1 MLAPHPA
8 RTRRP
13 DASHPHRARVLGA
26 ISAFKFPSGRTRYSL
41 AMSDQ
46 LAQLK
51 SLIDA
56 RLSPRTWS
64 LVAPL
69 RCEFAP
75 RAAASDLEARS
86 LTYHP
91 IEIGLRWGPV
101 WSIAWFRLSAAI
113 PEPHGPLH
121 LRFSSGTEATLWRD
135 GAPIHGL
142 DVNHT
147 LIPLEFS
154 DGRSELFIEA
164 ACNRPLGATTF
175 FWDDAAEH
183 ARWKEELPGRLEFAE
198 VVRVNPAW
206 RSLDIAARFALG
218 LLSLGDL
225 DANRRGALDTELRSV
240 LDAAEA
246 DDSDEFACRADA
258 RLRMAITGN
267 GPLSG
272 RTECFPV
279 GHAHIDTAWLWRL
292 DQTRRKC
299 LRTFATA
306 LRMLDDHP
314 RYRFLCS
321 QAQQYAWV
329 ERDSP
334 ALFARIA
341 RHVSS
346 GRWEPGGAMWIEPDA
361 NLPCGDSLIRQLVHG
376 TRYWRERFGDQ
387 GTQRYL
393 YLPDTFGFP
402 ATLPQLIAQSGLDT
416 FIANKLAWNDTNE
429 FPYSTFLWQG
439 LDSTRVLSHMTPGL
453 EYNATNTPP
462 ELRKGRVNHERKDA
476 GRTPIWLQPFG
487 FGDGG
492 GGPTEW
498 MLDNLALAD
507 TCPEMPATRVATPRE
522 FVRELHALATSAEL
536 PVHEGELYLERH
548 RGTYTTQAWIKKA
561 NRRAELALRRAEWL
575 ACAAPRS
582 ARPLREVR
590 EALDGAW
597 KLLLLNQFHDI
608 LPGSSIGEV
617 YDDAREQFE
626 TINAAAATIT
636 AQGIQAWCGAASQI
650 ASAPSPSCST
660 GDTPS
665 ASAPAAASHVVFNPC
680 SSPRSEVIDIDGT
693 PRFVADVP
701 AMGCRVLARTASVAA
716 SPPPVSLDGLTL
728 ANSLISC
735 TLDATGAITNL
746 VHLPSSAQLADVV
759 APQALPRIGT
769 QIGPQVG
776 PHGAPHSTSPALPD
790 HARGVLGRLVIY
802 RDEPKYWEAWDIDE
816 DYLNHATSLDSPADS
831 WRVVERHT
839 LRTSVEFVRRFGK
852 GSTITQRYE
861 LRAGSPRIDVRCHVD
876 WREER
881 TLLRVLFAAGVRA
894 DHATY
899 DASLGF
905 VTRGTGRSTPH
916 DRARF
921 EVPAHRWMDLSA
933 PGAGLAILND
943 CKYGHSCHGNVM
955 GLSLLRSTRFPDP
968 RADIGE
974 HEFTY
979 SLMPHDGDW
988 RRAGVD
994 NEAEALNDPMFAA
1007 PGSASDTSGVLA
1019 PPAAS
1024 FWSPFTLEHDPRSR
1038 VEILAFKPG
1047 EDDDSLVLRL
1057 VETRGVGT
1065 PIEIRWNL
1073 AAVHVSEVDLLEREG
1088 TLPPAQRRGVLHRGD
1103 VTSLQLGAFQIVS
1116 LRVRG

>member
-1 MLAPHPA
+1 
-8 RTRRP
+8 
-13 DASHPHRARVLGA
+13 
-26 ISAFKFPSGRTRYSL
+26 
-41 AMSDQ
+41 MSDQ
-46 LAQLK
+46 LAQLR

-75 RAAASDLEARS
+75 HAAASDIEARA
-86 LTYHP
+86 LTYRP
-91 IEIGLRWGPV
+91 VEIGLRWGPV
-101 WSIAWFRLSAAI
+101 WSIAWFRLTAAI
-113 PEPHGPLH
+113 PVACEPLH
-121 LRFSSGTEATLWRD
+121 LRFSSGTEATLWQN

-147 LIPLEFS
+147 LIPLDIS
-154 DGRSELFIEA
+154 DGDIELYIEA

-183 ARWKEELPGRLEFAE
+183 ARWKEEIPGRLEFAE
-198 VVRVNPAW
+198 VVRVIRAW
-206 RSLDIAARFALG
+206 RSLDIAARFAVG
-218 LLSLGDL
+218 LLSLADL
-225 DANRRGALDTELRSV
+225 DARRRGALDTELRSV
-240 LDAAEA
+240 LDGAETDA
-246 DDSDEFACRADA
+246 SEDFARRADA
-258 RLRMAITGN
+258 RLRLAITGDS
-267 GPLSG
+267 PLSG

-314 RYRFLCS
+314 RYLFLCS

-329 ERDSP
+329 ECDSP
-334 ALFARIA
+334 TLFARIA

-361 NLPCGDSLIRQLVHG
+361 NLPSGESLIRQLVHG
-376 TRYWRERFGDQ
+376 TRYWRECFGDQ
-387 GTQRYL
+387 GAQRYL

-402 ATLPQLIAQSGLDT
+402 GTLPQLIAQSGLDT

-429 FPYSTFLWQG
+429 FPHSTFLWQG
-439 LDSTRVLSHMTPGL
+439 LDGTRVLSHMTPGL

-476 GRTPIWLQPFG
+476 GRAPIWLQPFG

-498 MLDNLALAD
+498 MLDNLVLAD
-507 TCPEMPATRVATPRE
+507 TCPEMPATRVATPRD
-522 FVRELHALATSAEL
+522 FVRELHAAARSTEL
-536 PVHEGELYLERH
+536 PVHAGELYLERH
-548 RGTYTTQAWIKKA
+548 RGTYTTQAWIKNA
-561 NRRAELALRRAEWL
+561 NRRAERALRRAEWL
-575 ACAAPRS
+575 ACAAPGS
-582 ARPLREVR
+582 SLLPREVR
-590 EALDGAW
+590 GALDEAW

-617 YDDAREQFE
+617 YGDAREQFE
-626 TINAAAATIT
+626 TITATAAAIT
-636 AQGIQAWCGAASQI
+636 AQGIQAWCGAESRA
-650 ASAPSPSCST
+650 APAPSPSRST
-660 GDTPS
+660 SDARSTRT
-665 ASAPAAASHVVFNPC
+665 PAAQSHVVFNPC

-701 AMGCRVLARTASVAA
+701 AMGCRVVAGTASKAT
-716 SPPPVSLDGLTL
+716 SLPPVTLDGLTL

-735 TLDATGAITNL
+735 TLDATGAITGL
-746 VHLPSSAQLADVV
+746 VHLPSGAQLAEAA
-759 APQALPRIGT
+759 APR
-769 QIGPQVG
+769 GPSRA
-776 PHGAPHSTSPALPD
+776 APHAGSSNSPPD
-790 HARGVLGRLVIY
+790 PARGVLGRLVTY

-816 DYLNHATSLDSPADS
+816 DYLNHATALDSPADS
-831 WRVVERHT
+831 WRVVELNP
-839 LRTSVEFVRRFGK
+839 LRASVEFVRRFGK
-852 GSTITQRYE
+852 GSTITQRYQ
-861 LRAGSPRIDVRCHVD
+861 LRAGSPRVDVRCHVD

-881 TLLRVLFAAGVRA
+881 TLLRVLFATSVRGNQ
-894 DHATY
+894 ATY

-905 VTRGTGRSTPH
+905 VTRGTGRETPH

-943 CKYGHSCHGNVM
+943 CKYGHSCHGHVM
-955 GLSLLRSTRFPDP
+955 GLSLLRSARFPDP

-988 RRAGVD
+988 RRACVD
-994 NEAEALNDPMFAA
+994 IEAEALNDSMFAA
-1007 PGSASDTSGVLA
+1007 SGSAPDSPGVLA
-1019 PPAAS
+1019 PTAS
-1024 FWSPFTLEHDPRSR
+1024 SSWSPFTLEHDPRSR

-1065 PIEIRWNL
+1065 PIRIRWTL
-1073 AAVHVSEVDLLEREG
+1073 PATQVEEIDLLERTG
-1088 TLPPAQRRGVLHRGD
+1088 TLSAPQRRGVSHRD
-1103 VTSLQLGAFQIVS
+1103 RVTSLQLGAFQIVS
-1116 LRVRG
+1116 LRVRR

>member
-1 MLAPHPA
+1 MPLIDTHRFFAAPRIAMALITLALILHHALRPAPRPRLLAPTSYATPM
-8 RTRRP
+8 TEQPERP
-13 DASHPHRARVLGA
+13 
-26 ISAFKFPSGRTRYSL
+26 
-41 AMSDQ
+41 DQ

-51 SLIDA
+51 SFIDT
-56 RLSPRTWS
+56 RLTPRTWS

-69 RCEFAP
+69 HALVAQHP
-75 RAAASDLEARS
+75 AKDDVEARS
-86 LTYHP
+86 LTYRP
-91 IEIGLRWGPV
+91 VEIGWRWGPV
-101 WSIAWFRLSAAI
+101 WSIAWFRLTASL
-113 PEPHGPLH
+113 PTTTQPLH
-121 LRFSSGTEATLWRD
+121 LRFSSGTEATLWHNA
-135 GAPIHGL
+135 APIHGL

-147 LIPLEFS
+147 LIPLDITS
-154 DGRSELFIEA
+154 PNIELFIEA

-175 FWDDAAEH
+175 FWDDPAEH

-206 RSLDIAARFALG
+206 RSLDIFARFAFG
-218 LLSLGDL
+218 LLSLADL
-225 DANRRGALDTELRSV
+225 EPSRRAALDTALRSV
-240 LDAAEA
+240 LDAAGNT
-246 DDSDEFACRADA
+246 DSDDFAQSASI
-258 RLRMAITGN
+258 RLRMAMTGDGSLAN
-267 GPLSG
+267 

-341 RHVSS
+341 RQVAA

-361 NLPCGDSLIRQLVHG
+361 NLPGGESLIRQLIHG
-376 TRYWRERFGDQ
+376 TRYWRDRFGTH

-416 FIANKLAWNDTNE
+416 FIANKLAWNDTSE
-429 FPYSTFLWQG
+429 FPFSTFLWQG
-439 LDSTRVLSHMTPGL
+439 LDATRVLSHMTPGL

-462 ELRKGRVNHERKDA
+462 ELRKGRLNHERKDA
-476 GRTPIWLQPFG
+476 GRAPIWLQPFG
-487 FGDGG
+487 YGDGG

-498 MLDNLALAD
+498 MLDNLVLAD
-507 TCPEMPATRVATPRE
+507 TCPEMPATRIATPRD
-522 FVRELHALATSAEL
+522 FVQELHTLAAGADL

-561 NRRAELALRRAEWL
+561 NRRAERNLRRAEWL
-575 ACAAPRS
+575 ACAAPAS
-582 ARPLREVR
+582 AIAARDVR
-590 EALDGAW
+590 AALDEAW

-617 YDDAREQFE
+617 YDDAREQFN
-626 TINAAAATIT
+626 TINAAADAIARRAVET
-636 AQGIQAWCGAASQI
+636 WAAALGTRQ
-650 ASAPSPSCST
+650 PSP
-660 GDTPS
+660 
-665 ASAPAAASHVVFNPC
+665 ASHLVLNPT
-680 SSPRSEVIDIDGT
+680 SSSRSEVIDIDAT
-693 PRFVADVP
+693 PCFVAGVP
-701 AMGCRVLARTASVAA
+701 AMGCRALGAQAPSTS
-716 SPPPVSLDGLTL
+716 SPAPVTIDGLTL

-735 TLDATGAITNL
+735 TLDTAGSVVRLAHLASATQPL
-746 VHLPSSAQLADVV
+746 
-759 APQALPRIGT
+759 
-769 QIGPQVG
+769 
-776 PHGAPHSTSPALPD
+776 
-790 HARGVLGRLVIY
+790 RGVLGRLVTY

-816 DYLNHATSLDSPADS
+816 DYLNHASPLDAPADS
-831 WRVVERHT
+831 WRFVEQHP
-839 LRTSVEFVRRFGK
+839 LRASIEFVRRFGK
-852 GSTITQRYE
+852 GSTITQRYT
-861 LRAGSPRIDVRCHVD
+861 LRAGSPRLDVACHVD

-881 TLLRVLFAAGVRA
+881 TLLRVLFDTGIRA
-894 DHATY
+894 SHATY
-899 DASLGF
+899 DASLG
-905 VTRGTGRSTPH
+905 VITRGTGRDTPH

-933 PGAGLAILND
+933 GGVGLAILND
-943 CKYGHSCHGNVM
+943 CKYGHSCHAGVL
-955 GLSLLRSTRFPDP
+955 GLSLLRSARFPDP

-994 NEAEALNDPMFAA
+994 IEAEALNDPMIVVPIAKAA
-1007 PGSASDTSGVLA
+1007 SASPSRDS
-1019 PPAAS
+1019 PA
-1024 FWSPFTLEHDPRSR
+1024 WSPFTIAHDPRSR
-1038 VEILAFKPG
+1038 LEILALKPG

-1057 VETRGVGT
+1057 VETRGAAT
-1065 PIEIRWNL
+1065 PVSITW
-1073 AAVHVSEVDLLEREG
+1073 HVPVSRVDEVDLLEHVD
-1088 TLPPAQRRGVLHRGD
+1088 TLPASQRRGVSHTGNTTTLA
-1103 VTSLQLGAFQIVS
+1103 LGPFQIVT
-1116 LRVRG
+1116 LRAERGSGVVCSA

>member
-1 MLAPHPA
+1 MPPIDTHRSFAAPHIA
-8 RTRRP
+8 M
-13 DASHPHRARVLGA
+13 AL
-26 ISAFKFPSGRTRYSL
+26 ISL
-41 AMSDQ
+41 ALVLHHSPRPTPHPRLPVPTPYATSMSERPDQ

-56 RLSPRTWS
+56 RLAPRTWS
-64 LVAPL
+64 LVAPFRTL
-69 RCEFAP
+69 VAQHP
-75 RAAASDLEARS
+75 AKDDLEARS
-86 LTYHP
+86 LSYRP
-91 IEIGLRWGPV
+91 VEIGLRWGPV
-101 WSIAWFRLSAAI
+101 WSIAWFRLTAHI
-113 PEPHGPLH
+113 PLTSHPFH
-121 LRFSSGTEATLWRD
+121 LRFSSGTEATLWHN
-135 GAPIHGL
+135 GAPLHGL

-147 LIPLEFS
+147 LIPLDIAS
-154 DGRSELFIEA
+154 PNIELYIEA

-198 VVRVNPAW
+198 LVRVNPAW

-218 LLSLGDL
+218 WLSLADL
-225 DANRRGALDTELRSV
+225 DAHRRAAIDAELRSV
-240 LDAAEA
+240 LDGTSNA
-246 DDSDEFACRADA
+246 DSDDFARQADQRLRAAIAGSTPRADRA
-258 RLRMAITGN
+258 TCVAA
-267 GPLSG
+267 
-272 RTECFPV
+272 

-314 RYRFLCS
+314 AYRFLCS

-361 NLPCGDSLIRQLVHG
+361 NLPCGESLIRQLVHG
-376 TRYWRERFGDQ
+376 TRYWPERFGDQ

-402 ATLPQLIAQSGLDT
+402 GTLPQLIAQGGLDT

-439 LDSTRVLSHMTPGL
+439 LDGTRVLSHMTPGL

-462 ELRKGRVNHERKDA
+462 ELRKGRLNHERKDA

-498 MLDNLALAD
+498 MLENLVLAD

-522 FVRELHALATSAEL
+522 FVRELHTLAKSAAL
-536 PVHEGELYLERH
+536 PIHEGELYLERH

-561 NRRAELALRRAEWL
+561 NRRAERALRRAEWL

-582 ARPLREVR
+582 AMQPHEVR
-590 EALDGAW
+590 GALDEAW

-617 YDDAREQFE
+617 YDDACEQFKA
-626 TINAAAATIT
+626 INAAADAIVSR
-636 AQGIQAWCGAASQI
+636 ALKAWLAG
-650 ASAPSPSCST
+650 PSL
-660 GDTPS
+660 
-665 ASAPAAASHVVFNPC
+665 VVFNPC

-693 PRFVADVP
+693 PRFVADLP
-701 AMGCRVLARTASVAA
+701 AMGCRVMDRAASVAA
-716 SPPPVSLDGLTL
+716 SPPPVTLDGLTL
-728 ANSLISC
+728 ANSLVSC
-735 TLDATGAITNL
+735 TLDATGAITSL
-746 VHLPSSAQLADVV
+746 VHLPSGAQLADIASHAIASH
-759 APQALPRIGT
+759 APSADPSG
-769 QIGPQVG
+769 
-776 PHGAPHSTSPALPD
+776 
-790 HARGVLGRLVIY
+790 GVLGRLVIY

-816 DYLNHATSLDSPADS
+816 DYLNHATPLDSPADS
-831 WRVVERHT
+831 WNVVERGP
-839 LRTSVEFVRRFGK
+839 LRTSVEFVRRFGE

-881 TLLRVLFAAGVRA
+881 TLLRVLFAARVRA

-899 DASLGF
+899 DASLGV
-905 VTRGTGRSTPH
+905 VTRGTGRTTPH
-916 DRARF
+916 DRSRF

-933 PGAGLAILND
+933 RVAGLAILND
-943 CKYGHSCHGNVM
+943 CKYGHSCHGNVV
-955 GLSLLRSTRFPDP
+955 GLSLLRSARFPDP

-994 NEAEALNDPMFAA
+994 IEAEALNDPMFAA
-1007 PGSASDTSGVLA
+1007 PGSASDTSGELA
-1019 PPAAS
+1019 SSAAS
-1024 FWSPFTLEHDPRSR
+1024 SWSPFTLEHDPRSR

-1073 AAVHVSEVDLLEREG
+1073 GAVHVDEVDLLEREG
-1088 TLPPAQRRGVLHRGD
+1088 TLPPAQRRSVSHHGN
-1103 VTSLQLGAFQIVS
+1103 VTSLQLGAFQVVS
-1116 LRVRG
+1116 LRMRR

>member
-1 MLAPHPA
+1 MPTPTPA
-8 RTRRP
+8 RTRCL
-13 DASHPHRARVLGA
+13 DAFFTFAPFLVAIFAFAALTSASTSFRLPSVRQRYPHP
-26 ISAFKFPSGRTRYSL
+26 
-41 AMSDQ
+41 MSEH

-56 RLSPRTWS
+56 RISPRS
-64 LVAPL
+64 HRLIAPL
-69 RCEFAP
+69 RCDFAP
-75 RAAASDLEARS
+75 HTAAHNANTDLDARS
-86 LTYHP
+86 LTYRP
-91 IEIGLRWGPV
+91 VDIGLRWGPV
-101 WSIAWFRLSAAI
+101 WSIAWFRLTAHI
-113 PEPHGPLH
+113 PLTSHPLH
-121 LRFSSGTEATLWRD
+121 LRFSSGTEATLWRH
-135 GAPIHGL
+135 GAPVHGL
-142 DVNHT
+142 DINHS
-147 LIPLEFS
+147 LIPLDITS
-154 DGRSELFIEA
+154 PNIELYIEA

-175 FWDDAAEH
+175 FWDDPAEH

-198 VVRVNPAW
+198 LVRVNPAW
-206 RSLDIAARFALG
+206 RSLDIAARFTLG
-218 LLSLGDL
+218 LLSLADL
-225 DANRRGALDTELRSV
+225 DAHRRAALDAELRSV

-246 DDSDEFACRADA
+246 DASDDFARRADQ
-258 RLRMAITGN
+258 RLRAAIAAGT
-267 GPLSG
+267 P
-272 RTECFPV
+272 RADRATCVAV

-306 LRMLDDHP
+306 LRTLDDHP
-314 RYRFLCS
+314 PYRFLCS

-341 RHVSS
+341 RQVSL

-361 NLPCGDSLIRQLVHG
+361 NLPCGESLIRQLVHAA
-376 TRYWRERFGDQ
+376 RYWRERFADQ
-387 GTQRYL
+387 GAPRYL

-416 FIANKLAWNDTNE
+416 FIANKLAWNDTSE
-429 FPYSTFLWQG
+429 FPHSTFLWQG
-439 LDSTRVLSHMTPGL
+439 LDATRVLSHMTPGL

-487 FGDGG
+487 YGDGG

-507 TCPEMPATRVATPRE
+507 TCPEMPATRLATPRE
-522 FVRELHALATSAEL
+522 FVRELHALAERADL
-536 PVHEGELYLERH
+536 PVYEGELYLERH

-561 NRRAELALRRAEWL
+561 NRRAERALRRAEWL

-582 ARPLREVR
+582 AMRPHEVR
-590 EALDGAW
+590 GTLDEAW

-617 YDDAREQFE
+617 YDDAREQFKV
-626 TINAAAATIT
+626 INAAADAV
-636 AQGIQAWCGAASQI
+636 AARALEAWPEG
-650 ASAPSPSCST
+650 
-660 GDTPS
+660 
-665 ASAPAAASHVVFNPC
+665 PAHVVFNPC
-680 SSPRSEVIDIDGT
+680 SSPRSDVLDINGT
-693 PRFVADVP
+693 PRLVADVP
-701 AMGCRVLARTASVAA
+701 AMGCRVVDDAA
-716 SPPPVSLDGLTL
+716 SAAAPPPPVTLDGLTL

-746 VHLPSSAQLADVV
+746 VHLPSGAQLADVASH
-759 APQALPRIGT
+759 APSANPSG
-769 QIGPQVG
+769 
-776 PHGAPHSTSPALPD
+776 
-790 HARGVLGRLVIY
+790 GVLGRLVTY

-816 DYLNHATSLDSPADS
+816 DYLNHATPLDSPADS

-839 LRTSVEFVRRFGK
+839 LRTSVEFVRRFGA

-861 LRAGSPRIDVRCHVD
+861 LRAGSPRVDVRCHVD

-881 TLLRVLFAAGVRA
+881 TLLRVLFATSVRA

-905 VTRGTGRSTPH
+905 VTRGTGRETPH

-921 EVPAHRWMDLSA
+921 EVPAHRWMDLSGR
-933 PGAGLAILND
+933 GAGLSILND
-943 CKYGHSCHGNVM
+943 CKHGHSCHASIM
-955 GLSLLRSTRFPDP
+955 GLSLLRSARFPDP

-994 NEAEALNDPMFAA
+994 IEAEALNDPMFVVPRRRAT
-1007 PGSASDTSGVLA
+1007 PS
-1019 PPAAS
+1019 
-1024 FWSPFTLEHDPRSR
+1024 WSPFTIEHDPRSR
-1038 VEILAFKPG
+1038 VEVLAFKPG

-1057 VETRGVGT
+1057 AETRGVRT
-1065 PIEIRWNL
+1065 PIQIRWAL
-1073 AAVHVSEVDLLEREG
+1073 PATGVEEVDLLERTG
-1088 TLPPAQRRGVLHRGD
+1088 RLPPAQRRAVSHRAG
-1103 VTSLQLGAFQIVS
+1103 VTSLRLGAFQIVS

>member
-1 MLAPHPA
+1 
-8 RTRRP
+8 
-13 DASHPHRARVLGA
+13 
-26 ISAFKFPSGRTRYSL
+26 
-41 AMSDQ
+41 MSEH

-56 RLSPRTWS
+56 RISPRS
-64 LVAPL
+64 HRLIAPL
-69 RCEFAP
+69 RCDFAP
-75 RAAASDLEARS
+75 HTAAHNANTDLDARS
-86 LTYHP
+86 LTYRP
-91 IEIGLRWGPV
+91 VDIGLRWGPV
-101 WSIAWFRLSAAI
+101 WSIAWFRLTAQIQVTS
-113 PEPHGPLH
+113 PPLH
-121 LRFSSGTEATLWRD
+121 LRFSSGTEATLWQN

-147 LIPLEFS
+147 LIPLDTR
-154 DGRSELFIEA
+154 DGNIDLYIEA

-218 LLSLGDL
+218 LLSLADL
-225 DANRRGALDTELRSV
+225 DASRRAALDAELRSV
-240 LDAAEA
+240 LDAAEIDPPDDFARQA
-246 DDSDEFACRADA
+246 DSRLRAVIAGDAPRADRA
-258 RLRMAITGN
+258 TCVA
-267 GPLSG
+267 
-272 RTECFPV
+272 V

-292 DQTRRKC
+292 DHTRRKC

-306 LRMLDDHP
+306 LRTLDDHP

-334 ALFARIA
+334 ALFARMA
-341 RHVSS
+341 REVAR

-361 NLPCGDSLIRQLVHG
+361 NLPSGESLIRQLVHA
-376 TRYWRERFGDQ
+376 TRYWRERFADQ
-387 GTQRYL
+387 GEQRHL
-393 YLPDTFGFP
+393 FLPDTFGFP

-416 FIANKLAWNDTNE
+416 FIANKLAWNDTSE
-429 FPYSTFLWQG
+429 FPHSTFLWQG
-439 LDSTRVLSHMTPGL
+439 LDGTRVLSHMTPGL

-522 FVRELHALATSAEL
+522 FVRELHSLAKSAEL

-561 NRRAELALRRAEWL
+561 NRRAERALRRAEWL
-575 ACAAPRS
+575 ACAAPS
-582 ARPLREVR
+582 SSMPLREAR
-590 EALDGAW
+590 GARAALDEAW

-617 YDDAREQFE
+617 YDDAREQYKV
-626 TINAAAATIT
+626 INAAADAVAVRATE
-636 AQGIQAWCGAASQI
+636 AWLGGS
-650 ASAPSPSCST
+650 
-660 GDTPS
+660 
-665 ASAPAAASHVVFNPC
+665 SHVAFNPT
-680 SSPRSEVIDIDGT
+680 SSPRSDVIEFDGT

-701 AMGCRVLARTASVAA
+701 AMGCRVVETDTSVGL
-716 SPPPVSLDGLTL
+716 SPPPVTLDGLTL
-728 ANSLISC
+728 ANSLVSC
-735 TLDATGAITNL
+735 ILDATGAITSL
-746 VHLPSSAQLADVV
+746 VHLPSGAQLADITAPRN
-759 APQALPRIGT
+759 APQLAS
-769 QIGPQVG
+769 
-776 PHGAPHSTSPALPD
+776 HGAPHSTAPAVVD
-790 HARGVLGRLVIY
+790 HARGVLGRLVTY
-802 RDEPKYWEAWDIDE
+802 RDEPKYWEAWDIEE
-816 DYLNHATSLDSPADS
+816 DYLNHATPLDSPADS
-831 WRVVERHT
+831 WRVVEHYP
-839 LRTSVEFVRRFGK
+839 LRASLEFVRRFGK
-852 GSTITQRYE
+852 GSAITQRYE
-861 LRAGSPRIDVRCHVD
+861 LRAGSPRVDVRCHVD
-876 WREER
+876 WGEER
-881 TLLRVLFAAGVRA
+881 TLLRVLFATGVRA
-894 DHATY
+894 GHATY
-899 DASLGF
+899 DASLGV
-905 VTRGTGRSTPH
+905 VTRGTGRDTPH

-943 CKYGHSCHGNVM
+943 CKYGHSCHGQVM
-955 GLSLLRSTRFPDP
+955 GLSLLRAARFPDP

-994 NEAEALNDPMFAA
+994 AEAEVLNDPMFMVSRQCATPSGA
-1007 PGSASDTSGVLA
+1007 PRAGAHEA
-1019 PPAAS
+1019 PPVLPPA
-1024 FWSPFTLEHDPRSR
+1024 WSPFTLEHDPRSR
-1038 VEILAFKPG
+1038 VEVLAFKPG

-1057 VETRGVGT
+1057 AETRGVRT
-1065 PIEIRWNL
+1065 PIQIRWAL
-1073 AAVHVSEVDLLEREG
+1073 PATGVEEVDLLERTG
-1088 TLPPAQRRGVLHRGD
+1088 RLPPAQRRAVSHRAG

>member
-1 MLAPHPA
+1 
-8 RTRRP
+8 
-13 DASHPHRARVLGA
+13 
-26 ISAFKFPSGRTRYSL
+26 
-41 AMSDQ
+41 MSDQ
-46 LAQLK
+46 LAQYK
-51 SLIDA
+51 SMIDA
-56 RLSPRTWS
+56 RLLPRTWS

-69 RCEFAP
+69 RCEFALQ
-75 RAAASDLEARS
+75 AAASDLEARA
-86 LTYHP
+86 LTYRP
-91 IEIGLRWGPV
+91 VEIGLLWGPV

-113 PEPHGPLH
+113 PEAHGPLH
-121 LRFSSGTEATLWRD
+121 LRFSSGTEATLWRG

-147 LIPLEFS
+147 LVPLDMG
-154 DGRSELFIEA
+154 DGDCELYIEA

-183 ARWKEELPGRLEFAE
+183 ARWKEELPGRLEYAE

-206 RSLDIAARFALG
+206 RSLDIAARFAVG

-225 DANRRGALDTELRSV
+225 DANRRGALDAELRSV
-240 LDAAEA
+240 LDAAETDA
-246 DDSDEFACRADA
+246 SEDFACRADA
-258 RLRMAITGN
+258 RLRLAITGDS
-267 GPLSG
+267 PLSE
-272 RTECFPV
+272 RTECFPI

-334 ALFARIA
+334 ALFSRIA

-361 NLPCGDSLIRQLVHG
+361 NLPGGESLIRQLVHG

-387 GTQRYL
+387 GEQRYL

-402 ATLPQLIAQSGLDT
+402 GTLPQLIAQSGLDT

-429 FPYSTFLWQG
+429 FPHSTFLWQG
-439 LDSTRVLSHMTPGL
+439 LDGTRVLSHMTPGL

-476 GRTPIWLQPFG
+476 GRAPIWLQPFG
-487 FGDGG
+487 YGDGG

-498 MLDNLALAD
+498 MLDNLVLAD

-522 FVRELHALATSAEL
+522 FVWELHTLAKAAEL
-536 PVHEGELYLERH
+536 PIHEGELYLERH

-561 NRRAELALRRAEWL
+561 NRRAERALRRAEWL
-575 ACAAPRS
+575 ACAAPS
-582 ARPLREVR
+582 ASMLPRDVR
-590 EALDGAW
+590 GALDEAW

-617 YDDAREQFE
+617 YDDARAQFD
-626 TINAAAATIT
+626 TLHAAAAAFATR
-636 AQGIQAWCGAASQI
+636 GIEAWCGSASQMTP
-650 ASAPSPSCST
+650 AASPSCST
-660 GDTPS
+660 GDWRLAGDSRPTG
-665 ASAPAAASHVVFNPC
+665 APAGRSHVVFNPC
-680 SSPRSEVIDIDGT
+680 SSRRSEVIDIDGT

-701 AMGCRVLARTASVAA
+701 AMGCRVVAGSASVAA
-716 SPPPVSLDGLTL
+716 SPRPVTLDGLTL

-735 TLDATGAITNL
+735 TLDATGAVTSL
-746 VHLPSSAQLADVV
+746 VHVPSGAQLAE
-759 APQALPRIGT
+759 AGT
-769 QIGPQVG
+769 RQGPSR
-776 PHGAPHSTSPALPD
+776 GAPRAQSTDSPSD
-790 HARGVLGRLVIY
+790 HAGGVLGRLVTY

-816 DYLNHATSLDSPADS
+816 DYLNHATPLDSPADS
-831 WRVVERHT
+831 WRVVEHHP
-839 LRTSVEFVRRFGK
+839 LRASLECVRRFCK

-861 LRAGSPRIDVRCHVD
+861 LRAGSPRVDVRCHVD

-881 TLLRVLFAAGVRA
+881 TLLRVLFATRVRA

-905 VTRGTGRSTPH
+905 VTRGTGRETPY

-943 CKYGHSCHGNVM
+943 CKYGHSCHGQVM
-955 GLSLLRSTRFPDP
+955 GLSLLRAARFPDP

-994 NEAEALNDPMFAA
+994 AEAEVLNDPMFAA
-1007 PGSASDTSGVLA
+1007 PRCATGTLGELASSGA
-1019 PPAAS
+1019 CP
-1024 FWSPFTLEHDPRSR
+1024 WSPFTLEHDPRSR

-1065 PIEIRWNL
+1065 PIQIRWTL
-1073 AAVHVSEVDLLEREG
+1073 PATQVEEVDLLERTG
-1088 TLPPAQRRGVLHRGD
+1088 RLPPAQRRGVSHRDG

-1116 LRVRG
+1116 LRVRR